1 MHRCPKCGYREKYD
15 WPATLLVI
23 AFFALY
29 IVFVGLEVEEHVSRS
44 YRLMGLGAFL
54 LFLAANMWNMLRNVR
69 SSRDYQ
75 KLHPLAVTE
84 RVKDHIRTNPS
95 Q

>member
-1 MHRCPKCGYREKYD
+1 
-15 WPATLLVI
+15 
-23 AFFALY
+23 
-29 IVFVGLEVEEHVSRS
+29 
-44 YRLMGLGAFL
+44 MGLGAFL